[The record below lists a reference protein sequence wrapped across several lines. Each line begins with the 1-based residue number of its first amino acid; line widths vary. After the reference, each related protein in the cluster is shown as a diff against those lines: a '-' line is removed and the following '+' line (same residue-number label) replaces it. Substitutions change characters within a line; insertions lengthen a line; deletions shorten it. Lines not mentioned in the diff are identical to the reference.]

1 MHIPDGFIAPQVYIP
16 MYIVD
21 IGLIIYGFKK
31 LKDNLGKESFPTL
44 SVLSALSFVLMA
56 ITFPLP
62 GGTSVHITGITILSV
77 LKGYWVSFVSVSL
90 VLFIQAVV
98 FGEGGVTSF
107 PVNSIGITF
116 IGSVVAYYTFNI
128 FKRFVNRNIAMF
140 MSGWLSL
147 NLSALFIGF
156 ILGLQPVIAHDV
168 SGKPLFFPFGF
179 GIAVPAILIPHLF
192 AGLIEGI
199 YTVFIYKVLKS
210 KGLTDV

>member
-21 IGLIIYGFKK
+21 IGLIAYGFNK
-31 LKDNLGKESFPTL
+31 LKDNLGRERFATL
-44 SVLSALSFVLMA
+44 SVLSALSFVLMS

-77 LKGYWVSFVSVSL
+77 LLGYWVSFVCVSI
-90 VLFIQAVV
+90 VLFIQAAI
-98 FGEGGVTSF
+98 FGEGGITSF
-107 PVNSIGITF
+107 PVNSIGIAF
-116 IGSVVAYYTFNI
+116 IGSIASYYTFNI
-128 FKRFVNRNIAMF
+128 LKRFLNQYMALFI
-140 MSGWLSL
+140 SGWLSL

-156 ILGLQPVIAHDV
+156 TLGLQPIIAHDTA
-168 SGKPLFFPFGF
+168 GKPLFFPFGF
-179 GIAVPAILIPHLF
+179 SIAVPAVVIPHLF
-192 AGLIEGI
+192 AGIIEGI